1 MIPSTSSDRDNP
13 LPQRYIHWLFSCLV
27 LLDDNL
33 DGESMSTIRELAR
46 ACMKVAAWRWIR
58 AVTDK
63 EVTSD
68 HVGGVEAGAEAGASS
83 SGNGNGNGDGD
94 GDGGNVSGNGSG
106 ISGVGWKSGDT
117 KHLNQGDAGLEE
129 TLGKCWILVY
139 AVVNGWAQRDL
150 LDDLEQMF
158 R

>member
-1 MIPSTSSDRDNP
+1 
-13 LPQRYIHWLFSCLV
+13 
-27 LLDDNL
+27 
-33 DGESMSTIRELAR
+33 
-46 ACMKVAAWRWIR
+46 MKVAAWRWIR

-68 HVGGVEAGAEAGASS
+68 HVGGVEAEASS
-83 SGNGNGNGDGD
+83 RHGDGED
-94 GDGGNVSGNGSG
+94 GSGSGSG
-106 ISGVGWKSGDT
+106 ISGVGWKFGDT